1 MALPCDAM
9 IATPLAG
16 SLSLLAA
23 DPAPAPTTLWPVLL
37 IAGGATALC
46 VLLHFEA
53 LRLMVAGLKRFAR
66 SPRVGILSVIFGLL
80 AVHLVEIAIYGVAGA
95 LLIHGSG
102 PGVGGLSGDFTGS
115 TLDVFYFSAAVY
127 TTVGFG
133 DITPEGPMRILVC
146 IEALAGLVLITWS
159 ASFTFLVM
167 QGYWRDRLGIAGGGE

>member
-1 MALPCDAM
+1 MNAM
-9 IATPLAG
+9 TIPLADWT
-16 SLSLLAA
+16 LPLLAA
-23 DPAPAPTTLWPVLL
+23 EPVPEPTTLWPVLL

-53 LRLMVAGLKRFAR
+53 LRLMIAGLKRLKL

-80 AVHLVEIAIYGVAGA
+80 AIHLVEIAIFGVAGGV
-95 LLIHGSG
+95 LIHWHG
-102 PGVGGLSGDFTGS
+102 PGVGGLTGDFTG
-115 TLDVFYFSAAVY
+115 TALDVFYFSAAVY

-167 QGYWRDRLGIAGGGE
+167 QGYWRDRLGGAAGGD